1 MQSVALE
8 LSTVNNAVLVAH
20 FTLRAHIIP
29 PQTREHTAI
38 SPGDRSLAVSLASF
52 PHAFVGSLFE
62 FTAVR
67 ALQTI
72 HILHGSVA
80 AWSTILEGSAEFITV
95 FVINHAQ
102 TKQRNHT
109 VSLTLKK
116 LTYRDGHS

>member
-8 LSTVNNAVLVAH
+8 FSTVNNTVLVAH
-20 FTLRAHIIP
+20 FTLKAHIIL

-62 FTAVR
+62 FATVR
-67 ALQTI
+67 ALKTI

-80 AWSTILEGSAEFITV
+80 AWSTILEGSTEFITV
-95 FVINHAQ
+95 FVINNAQ
-102 TKQRNHT
+102 TKH
-109 VSLTLKK
+109 
-116 LTYRDGHS
+116 